1 MKKFKNNVESLIK
14 FSLSSKT
21 ALILFTEILLGL
33 TLLLFSIFI
42 FADITKDTL
51 IDREVVKFDTEVS
64 QSIYSY
70 RTPVVT
76 EVMKFISL
84 MGADFMIA
92 CATVILI
99 ILTFKKHK
107 RESLIFSLIFILGAG
122 LNLLL
127 KEIFQRPRPNIDPL
141 LTLTS
146 YSFPSGHAMNSFI
159 FYAVISYFTF
169 HFTRS
174 IKVTFLVGV
183 VSAILVSLIG
193 VSRVYLGVHYPSDVI
208 AGFAAGLLWFVL
220 VLLIERTIIFLKLFK
235 NYRGKKLR

>member
-1 MKKFKNNVESLIK
+1 MKRLKNNFESLIK
-14 FSLSSKT
+14 FSLSSRT
-21 ALILFTEILLGL
+21 ALIIFTEILLGL
-33 TLLLFSIFI
+33 TLLLFSIFL

-51 IDREVVKFDTEVS
+51 IDHEVIKFDLEVS
-64 QSIYSY
+64 RSIYAY
-70 RTPVVT
+70 RTPLMT
-76 EVMKFISL
+76 DVMKFISL

-92 CATVILI
+92 LASIVLI
-99 ILTFKKHK
+99 FLTFKKHK
-107 RESLIFSLIFILGAG
+107 RESLIFSLIFILGVG
-122 LNLLL
+122 LNFLL

-174 IKVTFLVGV
+174 IKMTFLATII
-183 VSAILVSLIG
+183 SAILVGLIG
-193 VSRVYLGVHYPSDVI
+193 ISRVYLGVHYPSDVI

-220 VLLIERTIIFLKLFK
+220 VLLIERTIIFLRLFRSY
-235 NYRGKKLR
+235 NKK